1 MVFVIVYVLVAHIN
15 RRRDS
20 PVSGWYR
27 FLEQYL
33 TRFVCVQCVTFGS
46 QVKVI
51 EKTNEFRRFG
61 GPIQLASN
69 ALSCIKAI
77 DPAFFDKLMEHF
89 TFTGIRTNGIKD
101 GIRTEW

>member
-1 MVFVIVYVLVAHIN
+1 MNESIIPIIPIPNQSIY
-15 RRRDS
+15 
-20 PVSGWYR
+20 
-27 FLEQYL
+27 
-33 TRFVCVQCVTFGS
+33 

-69 ALSCIKAI
+69 ALSTIKAI
-77 DPAFFDKLMEHF
+77 DPDFFERLMEYF